1 MKQVNDGVTDYD
13 GKTINLAADIDL
25 YLYSWEP
32 IGERHDEMNC
42 ATGVFSTVAHPF
54 RGTFNGQG
62 HTIRGLRSILA
73 TKDMGLFGYVDGGVV
88 ENVFFMPSTNTQ
100 IYNTNTVSVET
111 ADNIGTIVGY
121 LHSGTVSNCE
131 AAVSLMGGNST
142 IVGGLV
148 GKADS
153 YTVSGTT
160 YASTIHSCCAM
171 PTFGGGGT
179 VGGLVGQLA
188 SGCSL
193 KNSFSNTAS
202 GIPGLVGSNAGTVNN
217 CYVRTTT
224 SFIGSG
230 TAVTNCYA
238 LGSATGNYTATST
251 PYLYNH
257 ADNQVVGANMSL
269 LGKLNA
275 GRESG
280 HTEWTRTMASPING
294 DYPIL
299 KYTAYNNCVGSTDGR
314 VLQYGTSLATLMTNI
329 ADATGNNIY
338 LYGNAGTQAA
348 PITAANTSRG
358 IYIAPAAALIHTSAI
373 ANAHV
378 GVTLDPTNG
387 SEGVHWHMFSPAL
400 SNVPLGIT
408 YPANGSYTPAYG
420 TLPAAMQPTLTG
432 TGYFPATD
440 YSGNSYYSE
449 WDFYTYF
456 EPQYHWINF
465 KRNSD
470 NHWHEDSN
478 HENIAYTNESTLTPG
493 RGYLV
498 ATDDECL
505 LEASGTL
512 NPADGTSA
520 VTIPVTRQA
529 AYRTGY
535 NLLGNPYQ
543 AYLDFDA
550 FADVNKAL
558 WGGTKANASYLI
570 LDKDG
575 YTYYAYSGSANT
587 ITANQYLHPHQGF
600 MIVATASGT
609 ATFNNGMR
617 STTAAAFRGEH
628 VDYPLVNLIATEEDG
643 NRDITTIELGRPEV
657 GGAFKQ
663 YDLRLGTSC
672 IYTHYEDADYAIAF
686 TRPGLS
692 EIGIRFE
699 TDEDATYTLT
709 WDMENGEF
717 SYLHLIDNMTGID
730 IDCLTATEYR
740 FTSRPSDYKSRFKL
754 VFEYTG
760 VEEQEDGPSTS
771 SGTFA
776 FMMGNELV
784 VNCGPSTP
792 STGSGTAGI
801 AT

>member
-1 MKQVNDGVTDYD
+1 MNISGNTKNGEQNNLAIYTLKYGSEDGTRHVYIDAGGLDCESSIGITITIYNYDLLDKDAKYFAEGLGTGAVPATNCANAYSDRVFFSDGAKYNVIYPGSRGTFLSGYSGSYVDSKIYMLRTHRSVASNATANYEESESGTTITVKTYQGLAYVMKQVNDGVTDYD

-32 IGERHDEMNC
+32 IGERHDEANC

-121 LHSGTVSNCE
+121 LHGGTVSNCE
-131 AAVSLMGGNST
+131 AAVTLTGGSGT

-160 YASTIHSCCAM
+160 YASSIHSCCAM
-171 PTFGGGGT
+171 PTFGGSGT

-238 LGSATGNYTATST
+238 LGSASGNYTATST

-269 LGKLNA
+269 LDKLNA

-280 HTEWTRTMASPING
+280 HTEWTRTMASPIND

-358 IYIAPAAALIHTSAI
+358 IYIAPDAALIHTNAI

-387 SEGVHWHMFSPAL
+387 SEGVH
-400 SNVPLGIT
+400 
-408 YPANGSYTPAYG
+408 
-420 TLPAAMQPTLTG
+420 
-432 TGYFPATD
+432 
-440 YSGNSYYSE
+440 
-449 WDFYTYF
+449 
-456 EPQYHWINF
+456 
-465 KRNSD
+465 
-470 NHWHEDSN
+470 
-478 HENIAYTNESTLTPG
+478 
-493 RGYLV
+493 
-498 ATDDECL
+498 
-505 LEASGTL
+505 
-512 NPADGTSA
+512 
-520 VTIPVTRQA
+520 
-529 AYRTGY
+529 
-535 NLLGNPYQ
+535 
-543 AYLDFDA
+543 
-550 FADVNKAL
+550 
-558 WGGTKANASYLI
+558 
-570 LDKDG
+570 
-575 YTYYAYSGSANT
+575 
-587 ITANQYLHPHQGF
+587 
-600 MIVATASGT
+600 
-609 ATFNNGMR
+609 
-617 STTAAAFRGEH
+617 
-628 VDYPLVNLIATEEDG
+628 
-643 NRDITTIELGRPEV
+643 
-657 GGAFKQ
+657 
-663 YDLRLGTSC
+663 
-672 IYTHYEDADYAIAF
+672 
-686 TRPGLS
+686 
-692 EIGIRFE
+692 
-699 TDEDATYTLT
+699 
-709 WDMENGEF
+709 
-717 SYLHLIDNMTGID
+717 
-730 IDCLTATEYR
+730 
-740 FTSRPSDYKSRFKL
+740 
-754 VFEYTG
+754 
-760 VEEQEDGPSTS
+760 
-771 SGTFA
+771 
-776 FMMGNELV
+776 
-784 VNCGPSTP
+784 
-792 STGSGTAGI
+792 
-801 AT
+801 